1 MILTPKRKLQ
11 TGTPMDES
19 VETIF
24 EHTVETV
31 INEIETSSRS
41 FVNIASFENL
51 CKLPVGTDKYPNP
64 P

>member
-1 MILTPKRKLQ
+1 MILVPKRKLPPEA
-11 TGTPMDES
+11 GTAL
-19 VETIF
+19 

-41 FVNIASFENL
+41 FVSISTFDHL